1 VSDHETW
8 VERMDWRELIAVIL
22 LSVTTILT
30 AWCGFQS
37 SKWGGEMS
45 IAFSKA
51 SGARIEAV
59 QAQDTGNRKISVQVG
74 LFSAWLQAQ
83 ATDNKE
89 LADFLSTRFPEPLA
103 AAFLAW
109 QATDPLTNPDAP
121 LSPFE
126 MTEYQVPETDEAS
139 TLNTKA
145 DDLFAAA
152 LEDNQRGDN
161 YTLLA
166 VAFATVL
173 FFAAISGRMKG
184 RRYQWAILSVGLVV
198 FAVATAILLLLP
210 RDF

>member
-139 TLNTKA
+139 TLNAKA

>member
-1 VSDHETW
+1 
-8 VERMDWRELIAVIL
+8 MDWRELIAVIL

-139 TLNTKA
+139 TLNAKA

>member
-1 VSDHETW
+1 
-8 VERMDWRELIAVIL
+8 
-22 LSVTTILT
+22 
-30 AWCGFQS
+30 
-37 SKWGGEMS
+37 MS

-139 TLNTKA
+139 TLNAKA

-152 LEDNQRGDN
+152 LDDNQRGDN